1 VGKRADFM
9 TMGQSWQIG
18 RIFGIPLKV
27 HVSWFLVFA
36 WFTYGLAEKYF
47 PLVLTR
53 PRWEYWLLGTVAAFL
68 LFASVLVHELGHSW
82 VALRYRIPIAQIT
95 LFIFGGMAQIR
106 REAPTPRAEFL
117 IAIAGPVVSILISL
131 FFGVMAAMS
140 RLPSDV
146 VAVATLL
153 QEVNLTLAV
162 FNLVPGYP
170 LDGGRV
176 LRAGLWAW
184 TGNFHSATRYAS
196 RAGQGVAILLML
208 FGLYLSLESPVN
220 GVWMLLI
227 GAFLYLSAHNS
238 HRQVAFQEA
247 LAGLQLSDIMTKK
260 VVAIDANQTVEE
272 AVNQYFSRFGYG
284 SFPVVEDGRLIGLVT
299 LKELTAVPREKW
311 DKIRVGQVM
320 VARDPQ
326 LAIPR
331 HESVAIAM
339 DRLMQEGRS
348 RLIVTDGDTV
358 VGILTRGGLG
368 RMLDQLR

>member
-1 VGKRADFM
+1 MK
-9 TMGQSWQIG
+9 MGQSWQIG
-18 RIFGIPLKV
+18 RVFGIPLKV

-47 PLVLTR
+47 PFALDR
-53 PRWEYWLLGTVAAFL
+53 PRWEYWILGTVAAFL
-68 LFASVLVHELGHSW
+68 LFASVLIHELGHSW

-106 REAPTPRAEFL
+106 REAPTPKAEFL
-117 IAIAGPVVSILISL
+117 IAIAGPIVSVLISL
-131 FFGVMAAMS
+131 FFGVMAALS
-140 RLPSDV
+140 RLPADV
-146 VAVATLL
+146 IAVSTLL
-153 QEVNLTLAV
+153 QEVNLTLAL

-184 TGNFHSATRYAS
+184 SRNFHSATRYAA

-208 FGLYLSLESPVN
+208 FGLYLSMESPVN

-227 GAFLYLSAHNS
+227 GAFLYFSAHNS

-260 VVAIDANQTVEE
+260 VVAIEATQTVDE
-272 AVNQYFSRFGYG
+272 AVNQYFLRFGYD
-284 SFPVVEDGRLIGLVT
+284 SFPVVDNGRLIGIVS
-299 LKELTAVPREKW
+299 LKELTDVPRETW
-311 DKIRVGQVM
+311 DSIRVGQVM
-320 VARDPQ
+320 VARDSQ

-331 HESVAIAM
+331 HESVATAM

>member
-1 VGKRADFM
+1 M
-9 TMGQSWQIG
+9 IGQSWQIG

-27 HVSWFLVFA
+27 HISWFFVFA

-47 PLVLTR
+47 PLAMVVGR
-53 PRWEYWLLGTVAAFL
+53 PRWEYWILGAGAAFL

-106 REAPTPRAEFL
+106 REAPTPKAEFL
-117 IAIAGPVVSILISL
+117 IAIAGPIVSVLISL
-131 FFGVMAAMS
+131 FFGVVAALAQM
-140 RLPSDV
+140 PDV
-146 VAVATLL
+146 VAVANLL
-153 QEVNLTLAV
+153 QEVNLTLAL

-184 TGNFHSATRYAS
+184 SGNFHSATRYAA
-196 RAGQGVAILLML
+196 RGGQVVAILLML
-208 FGLYLSLESPVN
+208 FGLYLSMESPVN

-227 GAFLYLSAHNS
+227 GAFLYFSAHNS
-238 HRQVAFQEA
+238 HRQVVFQEA

-260 VVAIDANQTVEE
+260 VVAIDANQTVDE
-272 AVNQYFSRFGYG
+272 AMNQYFLRFGFD
-284 SFPVVEDGRLIGLVT
+284 SFPVVDNERLIGIVS

-311 DKIRVGQVM
+311 DSIRVGEVM
-320 VARDPQ
+320 VARDSQ

-331 HESVAIAM
+331 HESVATAM
-339 DRLMQEGRS
+339 DRLMQGGRS
-348 RLIVTDGDTV
+348 RLIVTDGDTI